1 MDTIR
6 LFLRSN
12 SFRNSQIKSEINQNN
27 SPITS
32 NIISI
37 DNKNSLNENENNEI
51 LIRRNSSNEK
61 LSRDNVKSFLSR
73 HPSSSSLSSRL
84 PCSSSQLETCLGLS
98 IPLSTNTNIV
108 ASASASIS
116 NARSFTSDHYSKEHR
131 KRRQRRR
138 HSWTP
143 EQNLHHRSSQMR
155 RTKSHHYPD
164 RIRKHSLIQKYP
176 TEKLRRRI
184 IQVNRSSK
192 SVSLSLPTNINNQP
206 IPILSTQIRSV
217 KTTAANAF
225 LTAASI
231 LKYWVHF

>member
-1 MDTIR
+1 
-6 LFLRSN
+6 
-12 SFRNSQIKSEINQNN
+12 
-27 SPITS
+27 
-32 NIISI
+32 
-37 DNKNSLNENENNEI
+37 
-51 LIRRNSSNEK
+51 
-61 LSRDNVKSFLSR
+61 
-73 HPSSSSLSSRL
+73 
-84 PCSSSQLETCLGLS
+84 LGLS